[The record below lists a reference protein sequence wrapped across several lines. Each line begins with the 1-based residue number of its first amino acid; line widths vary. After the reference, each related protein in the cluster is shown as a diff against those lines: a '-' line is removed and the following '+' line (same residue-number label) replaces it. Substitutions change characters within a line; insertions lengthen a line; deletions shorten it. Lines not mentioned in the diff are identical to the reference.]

1 MLLCHPR
8 SQRVRKTLGNWNNDS
23 KVVLKLAVTFF
34 KKYTLLFVFILKI
47 DTNKTENSLKIY
59 QFKSFS
65 NLKNPSS
72 AH

>member
-1 MLLCHPR
+1 MLCHPSDHR
-8 SQRVRKTLGNWNNDS
+8 ESEMTWKLNNDS

-34 KKYTLLFVFILKI
+34 KKYTLLFVFIFKI

>member
-1 MLLCHPR
+1 MLCHPSDHR
-8 SQRVRKTLGNWNNDS
+8 ESEMTWKLNNDS
-23 KVVLKLAVTFF
+23 KVVLKLAVTFL
-34 KKYTLLFVFILKI
+34 KKYTLLFVFIFKI